1 MGKALAFV
9 FCLLSI
15 GAQAQEAP
23 TPAPAAEEKKP
34 AIEQLDAT
42 RYKLGAITFDK
53 ATREIR
59 FPATVNMT
67 EGLLEFLIVH
77 ERGKIHESLFA
88 TDISPTQLNVVF
100 TLLRYPVSRE
110 FYATDVPAEHEAG
123 TVFPKVPAEVKAGAR
138 VVVKVE
144 WKDGEK
150 TRSVPVNEW
159 ISHAVTEKQ
168 MPNGPWVYGGSEISN
183 GRYQA
188 EATGDIAAIFL
199 SNSAI
204 LNYPGQD
211 NDHDD
216 VWLPFPKRVPPIG
229 TKVTLVITPN
239 SAVDPASKK

>member
-9 FCLLSI
+9 FCLLPVV
-15 GAQAQEAP
+15 AQAQEGP
-23 TPAPAAEEKKP
+23 SPAKAAEEKKP

-42 RYKLGAITFDK
+42 RYKLGTITFDK
-53 ATREIR
+53 LSREIR

-100 TLLRYPVSRE
+100 TLLRYPASKE
-110 FYATDVPAEHEAG
+110 FYAIDVPSEREPG
-123 TVFPKVPAEVKAGAR
+123 TEFPQVAADVKAGAR
-138 VVVKVE
+138 VIVKVE
-144 WKDGEK
+144 WKNGEK
-150 TRSVPVNEW
+150 VRTVPVNEW

-211 NDHDD
+211 NNNDD

-229 TKVTLVITPN
+229 TKVTLIITPN
-239 SAVDPASKK
+239 SAVEPASDQ